1 MRRERWADIGR
12 LALGACFVGC
22 NTAPSSDQR
31 VDPALTRAVPASA
44 GPAAKTPVKR
54 ATPRKPSSADSGGKK
69 HETTVEKS
77 ACPDDMALVAGEHC
91 RAVEQQC
98 LEYKEAQGVVD
109 DNRCL
114 KFQTPT
120 QCVSTAPEPRH
131 MRYCMDRHEYP
142 NRVGE
147 LPMTLVAWSE
157 ASRLCEIQGKRLCTE
172 SEFTFACEGEEMRPY
187 AIGFERDAEK
197 CNIDKPYSK
206 QHVKL
211 KPSLECDGDPGCKR
225 ERARLD
231 GRGKIGERPECVSPF
246 GIYDLNGNVNEWV
259 SLPWKEPPHRAA
271 LKGGWWGPVRNRCR
285 AMAKGHDEKYF
296 GYEVGFRCC
305 KDAAPKEPSSRVAA
319 TAAKDRSRADHL

>member
-1 MRRERWADIGR
+1 MQRVR
-12 LALGACFVGC
+12 LANVAWLVLG
-22 NTAPSSDQR
+22 PSSFGCDAVPAADHR
-31 VDPALTRAVPASA
+31 FDPALTRASPA
-44 GPAAKTPVKR
+44 PAASLATSPVKR
-54 ATPRKPSSADSGGKK
+54 AGAVKRKPSA
-69 HETTVEKS
+69 TVRKPRASEEPS
-77 ACPDDMALVAGEHC
+77 ACPEDMALVSGDHC
-91 RAVEQQC
+91 RAVEQRC
-98 LEYKEAQGVVD
+98 LEYKVAQGVED

-114 KFQTPT
+114 KFEKPT
-120 QCVSTAPEPRH
+120 QCVSTAPEPRR

-142 NRVGE
+142 NKVGE

-157 ASRLCEIQGKRLCTE
+157 ATRLCELQGKRLCTE

-187 AIGFERDAEK
+187 AVGFERDAEK

-206 QHVKL
+206 QHGKL
-211 KPSLECDGDPGCKR
+211 KPSLLCDGDPACAR

-231 GRGKIGERPECVSPF
+231 GRGKIGDRPGCVSPF

-305 KDAAPKEPSSRVAA
+305 KDAA
-319 TAAKDRSRADHL
+319 RAEK